1 MNSRI
6 VIIDYGLGN
15 PLSIKNMLK
24 KVGASQ
30 VEISSDLDVLQ
41 SAKCL
46 ILPGVGH
53 FNQGIQNLHEQ
64 GLIDVLNDLVLIQK
78 KPILGICLGMQLM
91 TAYSEE
97 GNCSGLGW
105 IEANTKKFVFEDKDI
120 KVPHMAWSDTHF
132 IKKPFSDC
140 VFEEEFPR
148 FYHVH
153 SYYVNCNKK
162 EDVLSTAEYGAQEF
176 HNGFIKDNIIGVQFH
191 PEKSHVFGQE
201 FFKAFLKYIG

>member
-1 MNSRI
+1 MNPQI
-6 VIIDYGLGN
+6 IIIDYGLGN

-24 KVGASQ
+24 KVGAGQ
-30 VEISSDLDVLQ
+30 VEISSDKNVLQ

-53 FNQGIQNLHEQ
+53 FNQGMQNLQNQ

-91 TAYSEE
+91 TSYSEE

-105 IEANTKKFVFEDKDI
+105 IEANTKKFVFDDKDI

-132 IKKPFSDC
+132 IKEPFIDC
-140 VFEEEFPR
+140 DFEEDVPR

-153 SYYVNCNKK
+153 SYFVNCNQQ
-162 EDVLSTAEYGAQEF
+162 EDVLSTAAYGGQVF

-191 PEKSHVFGQE
+191 PEKSHVFGQA
-201 FFKAFLKYIG
+201 FFKAFLKHIG

>member
-1 MNSRI
+1 MNSKI
-6 VIIDYGLGN
+6 IIIDYGLGN

-24 KVGASQ
+24 KVGAAQ
-30 VEISSDLDVLQ
+30 VEISNDKEVLQ
-41 SAKCL
+41 SAKFL

-53 FNQGIQNLHEQ
+53 FNQGIQNLQ
-64 GLIDVLNDLVLIQK
+64 NKGLIELLNDLVLIQK

-91 TAYSEE
+91 TSYSEE

-105 IEANTKKFVFEDKDI
+105 IEANTKKFVFENKDI

-132 IKKPFSDC
+132 IKKPFCDGIYK
-140 VFEEEFPR
+140 EEIPR

-153 SYYVNCNKK
+153 SYYVNCNQQ
-162 EDVLSTAEYGAQEF
+162 EDVLSTAEYGGQVF

-191 PEKSHVFGQE
+191 PEKSHVFGQV
-201 FFKAFLKYIG
+201 FFKALLEYIA